1 MVVTVV
7 EYLRLCKSLDGAD
20 VSGCIV
26 GDRSCIHC
34 SDRCS
39 DVITVSRTDMRGG
52 MAKRHSITV
61 QLYKMSLCITRWI
74 NITLFLYV
82 LYIVSCT
89 VVVYEMSA
97 V

>member
-1 MVVTVV
+1 MWSTYDYVNPWMVLMSV
-7 EYLRLCKSLDGAD
+7 GAAH
-20 VSGCIV
+20 V
-26 GDRSCIHC
+26 GDRSCIRC

-39 DVITVSRTDMRGG
+39 DVITVSRTDIMRGG

-61 QLYKMSLCITRWI
+61 WLYKMSLCVTRWI
-74 NITLFLYV
+74 NITLLLCV

-97 V
+97 I